1 MRYTSAQ
8 LSQENAMEKVLWN
21 IGMEDSMRDFG
32 SKTFETAKVSNGIR
46 TATPILVSLNL
57 EKHMEKV
64 FIPGEMGRFMMVS
77 GIKA

>member
-1 MRYTSAQ
+1 
-8 LSQENAMEKVLWN
+8 
-21 IGMEDSMRDFG
+21 MRDFG

>member
-8 LSQENAMEKVLWN
+8 LSRENAMEKVLWN

-32 SKTFETAKVSNGIR
+32 SKTFETAKVSNGIQ